1 MRDKLEQEIK
11 QLRDEIDTDKDTL
24 DELTAELE
32 AGAMVADDLFI
43 ELQDK
48 LNRLE
53 DKVKVWELLEDVE

>member
-1 MRDKLEQEIK
+1 MRDKLEKEIMT
-11 QLRDEIDTDKDTL
+11 LRREIDLDKDTL